1 MNFFD
6 DLNKLNK
13 DNSNDEFSDLNS
25 KVYDEHD
32 YILSPEKNPEFFEG
46 LCKTYQFE
54 KIPYNKNG
62 FTQEFLNKIKF
73 IYRIYCNIFTKVT
86 SLNELKYFNN
96 LEGIDS
102 FCFSGCLNLKSII
115 FSENLKNIGT
125 NSFYN
130 CISLEKLYLPKN
142 LKMVDDSAF
151 EGCIN
156 LKEIIIPELFS
167 ERLKNIFYGVDLTK
181 VNITYI

>member
-1 MNFFD
+1 MKKNILNLYEGFFD
-6 DLNKLNK
+6 DLDKLNK
-13 DNSNDEFSDLNS
+13 NQNDEFGDVNGHI
-25 KVYDEHD
+25 YDEHD
-32 YILSPEKNPEFFEG
+32 FILGPDKNPEFFYG
-46 LCKTYQFE
+46 LCKMIKYPKTH
-54 KIPYNKNG
+54 YNKNG

-167 ERLKNIFYGVDLTK
+167 ENAS
-181 VNITYI
+181 